1 MSPRLLLLAA
11 LALPAVTGRPA
22 ELGDDIAVALPPFL
36 VEEQTKGPPWRYA
49 EVMGFEVLSR
59 CRDATT
65 RRVVEAHHRLH
76 ALLGELLP
84 PELRLQ
90 FTVRPTFILYDEE
103 LQPASSQ
110 EVIRK
115 MLQTAPAGMDE
126 DFGALPGARGFRPPS
141 TTRRI
146 SFLPN
151 LRLWDRDAMAVFMIV
166 RRDSFETDRLS
177 LTHDYVRYLLTG
189 RIPSLPAWFIAG
201 LLTLYQKT
209 NYDGDRLTLEPI
221 VWPAYV
227 PPDPAKLEPG
237 VEPPVGALPQLFQ
250 PPPAAPH
257 PKVAFDLARVLGD
270 QAAKAWLAHAALFV
284 RWGLDADSRAHRG
297 AFWRFVAR
305 SAVATNSEALFV
317 ECFGFDYAAAR
328 TRLNAY
334 LPAAIRKDAVFRLDR
349 SAARLAPFTLSDATD
364 AQIARIKGD
373 WERMEVP
380 YVRKLSPELAPKYL
394 DLSRRTLRRAY
405 DRDYREPGLLAVM
418 GLAEVDAGNDAGARD
433 FLESAAALGSLRPRA
448 NYELARLRFAAVRAP
463 DAPAAARLTAEQAA
477 SVLHPLFAARAG
489 EPPLPEVYELIAEV
503 WSASAHPPTRAH
515 LAVLDEGVRLFPRRS
530 VLTLRTAG
538 LYLDHGFRDEA
549 GILLELAARTNDDAS
564 SLARIAEL
572 RARLGAP

>member
-1 MSPRLLLLAA
+1 MLPRLFLLAA
-11 LALPAVTGRPA
+11 LALISPGGRAA
-22 ELGDDIAVALPPFL
+22 EIGDDIAVALPPFL
-36 VEEQTKGPPWRYA
+36 VEEQIKGPPWRYA

-76 ALLGELLP
+76 ALLGEILP
-84 PELRLQ
+84 PALRLQ

-115 MLQTAPAGMDE
+115 MLQGGPAGADD
-126 DFGALPGARGFRPPS
+126 DFGAMPGARGFRPPS

-166 RRDSFETDRLS
+166 RQDDFDASRLS

-209 NYDGDRLTLEPI
+209 HYDGDRLTLEPI

-237 VEPPVGALPQLFQ
+237 VEPPVGPLPQLFQ
-250 PPPAAPH
+250 PPPAAPN
-257 PKVAFDLARVLGD
+257 PKVAFDLARLLGD
-270 QAAKAWLAHAALFV
+270 QATKAWQAHAALFV
-284 RWGLDADSRAHRG
+284 RWGLEADHRAHRS
-297 AFWRFVAR
+297 AFWRFVER
-305 SAVATNSEALFV
+305 SAVAATSEALFV

-328 TRLNAY
+328 ARLNAH
-334 LPAAIRKDAVFRLDR
+334 LPVAVKKDAVFRLDR
-349 SAARLAPFTLSDATD
+349 SARLAPFTLSDATD

-405 DRDYREPGLLAVM
+405 DRDYRDPGLLAVM
-418 GLAEVDAGNDAGARD
+418 GLAEVDGGNDAGARD
-433 FLESAAALGSLRPRA
+433 FLESAAALGPLRPRA
-448 NYELARLRFAAVRAP
+448 NYELARLRFAALR
-463 DAPAAARLTAEQAA
+463 DPAAPGETRLSAEQAA

-503 WSASAHPPTRAH
+503 WAACAHPPTRGH

-530 VLTLRTAG
+530 VLAVRTAE
-538 LYLDHGFRDEA
+538 LYLDRGFRDET
-549 GILLELAARTNDDAS
+549 GLLLELAARTSEEAAV
-564 SLARIAEL
+564 LARIAVL
-572 RARLGAP
+572 RARLDAP

>member
-1 MSPRLLLLAA
+1 MNVRPGILAA
-11 LALPAVTGRPA
+11 LALLALGGRAA
-22 ELGDDIAVALPPFL
+22 EIGDDIAIALPPFL
-36 VEEQTKGPPWRYA
+36 VEEQTKGPPWRHA
-49 EVMGFEVLSR
+49 EIMGFEVLSR

-65 RRVVEAHHRLH
+65 RRVIEAHHRLH
-76 ALLGELLP
+76 ALLAEILP

-103 LQPASSQ
+103 LQPTSSQ

-115 MLQTAPAGMDE
+115 MLQTGPAGVDE
-126 DFGALPGARGFRPPS
+126 DFGAMPGARGFRPPS
-141 TTRRI
+141 TARRI

-209 NYDGDRLTLEPI
+209 QYDGDRLTLEPI

-237 VEPPVGALPQLFQ
+237 AEPPVGPIAAIFQ
-250 PPPAAPH
+250 PPPAAPN

-270 QAAKAWLAHAALFV
+270 QATKAWQAHAALFV
-284 RWGLDADSRAHRG
+284 RWGLDADQRAHRN
-297 AFWRFVAR
+297 ALWKFVAR
-305 SAVATNSEALFV
+305 SAAGAVSEALFT

-334 LPAAIRKDAVFRLDR
+334 LATATKKDAVFRLDR
-349 SAARLAPFTLSDATD
+349 SARLAPFSLADATD

-380 YVRKLSPELAPKYL
+380 YVRKLSPALAPKYL
-394 DLSRRTLRRAY
+394 ELARRTLRRAY

-418 GLAEVDAGNDAGARD
+418 GLAEVDAGDDASARG
-433 FLESAAALGSLRPRA
+433 FLESAAALGPIRPRA
-448 NYELARLRFAAVRAP
+448 SYELARLRLAALRAQ
-463 DAPAAARLTAEQAA
+463 AATPEERLNATDAA

-489 EPPLPEVYELIAEV
+489 EPPLPEVYELIADV
-503 WSASAHPPTRAH
+503 WALCAHPPTRGH
-515 LAVLDEGVRLFPRRS
+515 LAVLDEGVRLFPRRGA
-530 VLTLRTAG
+530 LALRTAE
-538 LYLDHGFRDEA
+538 LYLTHGFRAEA
-549 GILLELAARTNDDAS
+549 GLLIELAQRTSDDEDS
-564 SLARIAEL
+564 LTRLARL
-572 RARLGAP
+572 RTRLAAP